1 MSKWA
6 LAGLLAAAGTAWL
19 APPRPNG
26 QDDDRRPPSAP
37 LIKLNVA
44 AVDARG
50 QSVADLTREDFQVFD
65 GSKLQPIA
73 SFRRNDI
80 KPLHAL
86 PHGPN
91 EVSNRSGTP
100 LSRATVIL
108 FDLLNARFDDRA
120 YVANQLVPALQHVE
134 ASDSLFLYILTIDG
148 TLYPVHPL
156 PDPETTVRT
165 TARPWTEDIKPLVDR
180 ASHKLFGVRPPGLT
194 VDDRVRMTYVALEAL
209 AARVAETPGRKSII
223 WISHGVPISIG
234 GRSGVD
240 EIDYTPLLRRRTP
253 HPRTPCGVRRSPRW
267 PGLRY
272 CRYPRRHRPAGQRR
286 AHELPEGLRSTTGQV
301 GWQVSQDPRDVLPQG
316 RPAQDQRRLLCVRRG
331 RPPWRPG
338 ESRV

>member
-6 LAGLLAAAGTAWL
+6 LAGFLVAAGTAWIAL
-19 APPRPNG
+19 ARPNDPG
-26 QDDDRRPPSAP
+26 DDRRPPSAP

-50 QSVADLTREDFQVFD
+50 QSVADLTREEFQVFD
-65 GSKLQPIA
+65 GGKLQPIA

-86 PHGPN
+86 PTGPN
-91 EVSNRSGTP
+91 EFSNRSGTP

-120 YVANQLVPALQHVE
+120 HAANQLVPALQHVE
-134 ASDSLFLYILTIDG
+134 ASDSLFLYILTMGG

-165 TARPWTEDIKPLVDR
+165 TARPWTEDIKPLLDR

-194 VDDRVRMTYVALEAL
+194 VDDRV
-209 AARVAETPGRKSII
+209 P
-223 WISHGVPISIG
+223 
-234 GRSGVD
+234 
-240 EIDYTPLLRRRTP
+240 
-253 HPRTPCGVRRSPRW
+253 
-267 PGLRY
+267 
-272 CRYPRRHRPAGQRR
+272 
-286 AHELPEGLRSTTGQV
+286 
-301 GWQVSQDPRDVLPQG
+301 
-316 RPAQDQRRLLCVRRG
+316 
-331 RPPWRPG
+331 
-338 ESRV
+338 

>member
-6 LAGLLAAAGTAWL
+6 LAGLLAAAGTAWVAL
-19 APPRPNG
+19 ARPNR

-65 GSKLQPIA
+65 GGKLQPIA
-73 SFRRNDI
+73 SFHRNDI

-134 ASDSLFLYILTIDG
+134 ASDSLFLHILT
-148 TLYPVHPL
+148 
-156 PDPETTVRT
+156 
-165 TARPWTEDIKPLVDR
+165 TAGP
-180 ASHKLFGVRPPGLT
+180 H
-194 VDDRVRMTYVALEAL
+194 
-209 AARVAETPGRKSII
+209 
-223 WISHGVPISIG
+223 G
-234 GRSGVD
+234 GRSRPHDLRCTGGVGFPGGGSSRTKKHYLD
-240 EIDYTPLLRRRTP
+240 QPRGADFHRWPQWRRRN
-253 HPRTPCGVRRSPRW
+253 RLYARSEEHTSELQS
-267 PGLRY
+267 LRHLV
-272 CRYPRRHRPAGQRR
+272 CR
-286 AHELPEGLRSTTGQV
+286 L
-301 GWQVSQDPRDVLPQG
+301 
-316 RPAQDQRRLLCVRRG
+316 
-331 RPPWRPG
+331 
-338 ESRV
+338 